1 MNQLRNTINITLLA
15 AAGMIFNE
23 FTGDYIT
30 RVGLVTAVGALMVYI
45 VIQEYRASSDE
56 DDASEST

>member
-1 MNQLRNTINITLLA
+1 MNQLRNTIDITLLA

-30 RVGLVTAVGALMVYI
+30 RVLLVTAVGALMVYI
-45 VIQEYRASSDE
+45 VIQEYRASRAPGE
-56 DDASEST
+56 AFNVK